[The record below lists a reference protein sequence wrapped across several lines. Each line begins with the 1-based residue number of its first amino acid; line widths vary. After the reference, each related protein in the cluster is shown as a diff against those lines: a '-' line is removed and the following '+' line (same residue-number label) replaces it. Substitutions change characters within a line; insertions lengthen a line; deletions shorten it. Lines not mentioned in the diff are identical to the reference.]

1 MESQMTSTSCSL
13 NPKQAQSL
21 FTVLL
26 NLQASCKVCLI
37 LTETSPTHAGK
48 KKKKKIRVI
57 FSVTQWKA
65 NFSLA
70 RQLMPLEIKLQTAHM
85 PRPPVAG
92 SPAQRV
98 TKSSQHGKHMQILE
112 QHRLFP
118 SPAWRERRKRIRP
131 PGAAEPKVWERV
143 NLAASEPEK
152 KGEVRSGKWGNLH
165 PTSESTH
172 LLLAVTG
179 MTCRLHT

>member
-26 NLQASCKVCLI
+26 NLQAPCEECLI
-37 LTETSPTHAGK
+37 LTGTTPAHAGK
-48 KKKKKIRVI
+48 KEKIRVI

-70 RQLMPLEIKLQTAHM
+70 RQLMPLEIKLQTAHK

-92 SPAQRV
+92 SPAQGV
-98 TKSSQHGKHMQILE
+98 TQSFQHCKHMQILE
-112 QHRLFP
+112 QHGFFP
-118 SPAWRERRKRIRP
+118 SPASRERRTRIRP
-131 PGAAEPKVWERV
+131 PGAAEPKVWEGV
-143 NLAASEPEK
+143 NLAAPACPQDLKRK
-152 KGEVRSGKWGNLH
+152 KEQ
-165 PTSESTH
+165 
-172 LLLAVTG
+172 
-179 MTCRLHT
+179 

>member
-1 MESQMTSTSCSL
+1 MESQMTSTSCSSD
-13 NPKQAQSL
+13 PEQTQSL

-26 NLQASCKVCLI
+26 NLQASYEVCLI
-37 LTETSPTHAGK
+37 LTGTSPTHA

-70 RQLMPLEIKLQTAHM
+70 RQLMPLEIKPQTAHM
-85 PRPPVAG
+85 PRPPVADA
-92 SPAQRV
+92 PAQGV
-98 TKSSQHGKHMQILE
+98 TQSLQHGKHMQTLE
-112 QHRLFP
+112 QHGFFP
-118 SPAWRERRKRIRP
+118 PPASRERRKRFRP

-143 NLAASEPEK
+143 NLSTSEPEK
-152 KGEVRSGKWGNLH
+152 KKVAVRSGRWDNLH

-172 LLLAVTG
+172 LLFVITG
-179 MTCRLHT
+179 IICRLHT